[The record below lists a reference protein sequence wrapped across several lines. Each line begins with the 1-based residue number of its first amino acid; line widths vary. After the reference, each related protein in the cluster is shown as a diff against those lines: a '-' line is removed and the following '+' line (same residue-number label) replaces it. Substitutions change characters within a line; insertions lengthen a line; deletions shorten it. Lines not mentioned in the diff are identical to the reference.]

1 MTGHGP
7 HPDRSATPIGN
18 DLEHALLRM
27 RVLVEEAVSKAR
39 DTSSL
44 AGGALAVLPDPSDER
59 IRTSAER
66 LISTA
71 RRSVSLALPYRAP
84 TAGRSGVQSLTTL
97 MDRLRQINAAGVTVR
112 ILGGPGILD
121 DPHVRRHLD
130 QCGPDTGLHLR
141 ISGQRHQGVVIVDE
155 SIALL
160 NAEFG
165 RAGRQSLTVRVPA
178 VLRALDT
185 LYTGAWSKATPAAY
199 YQRIF
204 VRSRNEMTR
213 RVLESLFSG
222 STDEAAAQALGLSVR
237 TYRRHVAGLMQ
248 ELGAGSRFQAGA
260 RAVELGLLE
269 PQLMAG

>member
-1 MTGHGP
+1 MTSHGLQ
-7 HPDRSATPIGN
+7 PDRGTTPVGN

-39 DTSSL
+39 RTNSL
-44 AGGALAVLPDPSDER
+44 AEDGLALLPDPSDER
-59 IRTSAER
+59 IRMSAER

-71 RRSVSLALPYRAP
+71 RRSVSLALPYRTATTGP
-84 TAGRSGVQSLTTL
+84 TAAQSLTSL
-97 MDRLRQINAAGVTVR
+97 LDRLRQISAAGVTVR
-112 ILGGPGILD
+112 ILGGPGILE
-121 DPHVRRHLD
+121 DPHVQRHLD
-130 QCGPDTGLHLR
+130 ESGPDTGLHVR

-165 RAGRQSLTVRVPA
+165 RARRQSLTVRVPA
-178 VLRALDT
+178 VLRSLDAL
-185 LYTGAWSKATPAAY
+185 YACAWSKATPASY
-199 YQRIF
+199 YRRVF
-204 VRSRNEMTR
+204 VRSRNDMTR
-213 RVLESLFSG
+213 RVLEFLVSG

-269 PQLMAG
+269 PQLAG